1 LIETHLT
8 EILSYNCAVHLLVD
22 KSRVKLSNDK
32 IALSVSHLVKR
43 YQDTVAVDDVS
54 FDVVEG
60 SCFGL
65 LGPNGAGKTTTL
77 ELLEQVI
84 HPDSG
89 DISYCQLSD
98 QKSIQQHIGIQF
110 QETAIQDYMRVH
122 ETLSMFAAL
131 YGQSVVDPKL
141 IELCNLESIFDR
153 YTKKLS
159 GGQRQR
165 LLLALALI
173 HEPQIVFLDEPTT
186 GLDPQS
192 RQNFWQLIKKI
203 KQAGKTVVLTT
214 HYMEEAE
221 VLCDD
226 IAIMDAGKI
235 IARGK
240 PETLLSQHFQ
250 GVIVKLPR
258 QNIAVADLP
267 FDAVE
272 EVEWISFNSV
282 TVDSDLKQL
291 MDLNISLEG
300 LNIHRPNLNDLF
312 LKLTGNQLRE

>member
-1 LIETHLT
+1 LST
-8 EILSYNCAVHLLVD
+8 ES
-22 KSRVKLSNDK
+22 
-32 IALSVSHLVKR
+32 IALSVNHLVKK
-43 YQDTVAVDDVS
+43 YQDTIAVDDVS
-54 FDVVEG
+54 FDVLEG
-60 SCFGL
+60 TCFGL

-84 HPDSG
+84 YPDSG
-89 DISYCQLSD
+89 KISYCQLTEK
-98 QKSIQQHIGIQF
+98 QSIQQHIGIQF
-110 QETAIQDYMRVH
+110 QETAIQDYMRVN
-122 ETLSMFAAL
+122 ETLAMFAAL
-131 YGQSVVDPKL
+131 YGHSAVDKNL
-141 IELCNLESIFDR
+141 IKLCNLESIYDR

-173 HEPQIVFLDEPTT
+173 HEPSIVFLDEPTT

-226 IAIMDAGKI
+226 IVIMDVGKI

-240 PETLLSQHFQ
+240 PKQLLSKHFN
-250 GVIVKLPR
+250 GVIVKLP
-258 QNIAVADLP
+258 QDNISAKELP
-267 FDAVE
+267 FETAEDG
-272 EVEWISFNSV
+272 EWLSFNSAS
-282 TVDSDLKQL
+282 VDSDLRQL

-300 LNIHRPNLNDLF
+300 LSIHRPNLNDLF

>member
-1 LIETHLT
+1 
-8 EILSYNCAVHLLVD
+8 LSKQN
-22 KSRVKLSNDK
+22 
-32 IALSVSHLVKR
+32 IALSVSQLVKK
-43 YQDTVAVDDVS
+43 YQDTVAVDNVS
-54 FDVVEG
+54 FDVVQG

-84 HPDSG
+84 YPDSG
-89 DISYCQLSD
+89 DIAYCQLSD

-122 ETLSMFAAL
+122 ETLAMFAAL
-131 YGQSVVDPKL
+131 YGQNVVDPNL
-141 IELCNLESIFDR
+141 IKLCNLESISDR

-173 HEPQIVFLDEPTT
+173 HEPSIVFLDEPTT

-240 PETLLSQHFQ
+240 PEALLSEHFN
-250 GVIVKLPR
+250 GVIVKLPA
-258 QNIAVADLP
+258 QNLKAETLP
-267 FDAVE
+267 FETIE
-272 EVEWISFNSV
+272 EGEWLSFNSA
-282 TVDSDLKQL
+282 TVDSDLRKL
-291 MDLNISLEG
+291 MDLNISIEG